1 MAEQLKSVRGNLKRI
16 IPEHI
21 ISENNYNFLEMLDA
35 YYKWCESHGQWLNET
50 KQLIDNYNYELIAND
65 KLFVYKDVFLRL
77 FPIDNPDMIR
87 SLVKFSKVFYE
98 HRGNLESYKFL
109 FKLLWNEDIEIEYPT
124 DWILRSSD
132 GIWTANQY
140 LLVSY
145 NDNFEN
151 LIGNKIVGEIS
162 KSSGVIDSVSTVI
175 TESKIYTKLRLQKLT
190 GNFILDENVT
200 VFIESTNKKY
210 TAVVYPLLGA
220 YEIVNKGKGYIEGAD
235 IPVLYDGSGKY
246 FKATISAVDES
257 GGILSLNIKPGI
269 NYIYDKPELILD
281 DINLKS
287 LTLPFEKAVIN
298 LNNVALFQEN
308 GYYKELKSAL
318 SDKWKLRDG
327 HYYQE
332 FSYVI
337 NTSMKLNKIIKP
349 IKDLLHPAGTKLWIN
364 SSYNFGDISSENKI
378 LFYNTRKIL
387 DNKNINYDLNNVINL
402 TEEKIINNSDI
413 DDNGIPKNP
422 ELENIYAFDD
432 TSEKNF
438 DKRIYFSYEKLL
450 TSIVTE

>member
-145 NDNFEN
+145 NDNLGVMAGLVMFA
-151 LIGNKIVGEIS
+151 VGSIAVVVPTPN
-162 KSSGVIDSVSTVI
+162 GAGPWHFAVI
-175 TESKIYTKLRLQKLT
+175 TMMMLYGVGKEDAGIFALLVHGIQTFLLILLGIYGLAALP
-190 GNFILDENVT
+190 F
-200 VFIESTNKKY
+200 TNKTK
-210 TAVVYPLLGA
+210 
-220 YEIVNKGKGYIEGAD
+220 
-235 IPVLYDGSGKY
+235 
-246 FKATISAVDES
+246 
-257 GGILSLNIKPGI
+257 
-269 NYIYDKPELILD
+269 
-281 DINLKS
+281 
-287 LTLPFEKAVIN
+287 
-298 LNNVALFQEN
+298 
-308 GYYKELKSAL
+308 
-318 SDKWKLRDG
+318 KL
-327 HYYQE
+327 
-332 FSYVI
+332 
-337 NTSMKLNKIIKP
+337 
-349 IKDLLHPAGTKLWIN
+349 
-364 SSYNFGDISSENKI
+364 
-378 LFYNTRKIL
+378 
-387 DNKNINYDLNNVINL
+387 
-402 TEEKIINNSDI
+402 
-413 DDNGIPKNP
+413 
-422 ELENIYAFDD
+422 
-432 TSEKNF
+432 
-438 DKRIYFSYEKLL
+438 
-450 TSIVTE
+450 